1 MLKILKTLFK
11 NIDLKL
17 KIEFIYLTFLMISA
31 AIFESLTISLII
43 PFINIL
49 VDGNNNSKIYS
60 DILNY
65 LFSEINFNDL
75 RIISILII
83 FSIFLATFLRLK
95 LMWNSI
101 KISNKLASEISSN
114 IFKTMLNQ
122 PFIDYLNQGSSTV
135 ISAMS
140 QKVTIVT
147 NILMSCTTVI
157 TSIFIL
163 IFILIVL
170 LFNNAFLTIYSIFFY
185 SIAYIFIYYIS
196 KKKLKE
202 NSKIIA
208 DKFTHNIKSIQEG
221 FGSLRDILLGNY
233 EKLYIDNYKSSFY
246 KLQKVSGHNHFIGSS
261 PRYLLE
267 SFGMILILLAATT
280 IYLNGSDNRNILASL
295 AILTVGAQRMLPL
308 CQQIYISVAGIIG
321 NSQNIIDINNLLYK
335 NNHNKNN
342 LKDSESSNEIDFNQ
356 SIKIDNL
363 SFNYI
368 KSKNVL
374 RNLNLKIL
382 KGSKV
387 GLIGAT
393 GSGKSTFFDIL
404 MGFLEPSNGLIAI
417 DEIHLS
423 EKNIKSWKKKIAL
436 IPQNIFLISA
446 SITKNITFCEY
457 DKKIDHELLQKSIE
471 LSDLTS
477 FIKEKEGGLD
487 FEIGER
493 GSKLS
498 GGQKQ
503 KIGIARALYS
513 NKEILFM
520 DESTNSLDEFTEKK
534 ILHNIFTNQ
543 KNLTVFM
550 STHNRNNLKLCDTII
565 ELKDDKTLIE

>member
-1 MLKILKTLFK
+1 MLKILKTLYENF
-11 NIDLKL
+11 DSKL
-17 KIEFIYLTFLMISA
+17 KIEFIYLTFLMILA

-49 VDGNNNSKIYS
+49 VDGNNNSKIYG

-65 LFSEINFNDL
+65 LFSEINLNDL
-75 RIISILII
+75 RIISTLII
-83 FSIFLATFLRLK
+83 SSIFLGTFLRLK

-101 KISNKLASEISSN
+101 EISNKISSEISSN
-114 IFKTMLNQ
+114 IYKTMLNQ
-122 PFIDYLNQGSSTV
+122 PFIGYINQGSSTV

-163 IFILIVL
+163 IFILTVL
-170 LFNNAFLTIYSIFFY
+170 LFNHAFLTIYSVIFY
-185 SIAYIFIYYIS
+185 STAYIFIYYIT

-208 DKFTHNIKSIQEG
+208 DKITHNIKSIQEG

-246 KLQKVSGHNHFIGSS
+246 KLQKVSGQNHFIGSS

-267 SFGMILILLAATT
+267 SFGMILILLAATI
-280 IYLNGSDNRNILASL
+280 IYLNGSDNKNILASL
-295 AILTVGAQRMLPL
+295 AILTIGAQRMLPL

-321 NSQNIIDINNLLYK
+321 NSSNIIDINNLLYK
-335 NNHNKNN
+335 TN

-387 GLIGAT
+387 GVIGAT

-404 MGFLEPSNGLIAI
+404 MGFLEPSNGLITI
-417 DEIHLS
+417 DGIHLS

-457 DKKIDHELLQKSIE
+457 DKKIDHELLQKSIA

-487 FEIGER
+487 FDIGER

-534 ILHNIFTNQ
+534 ILYNIFTNQ

-550 STHNRNNLKLCDTII
+550 STHNHNNLKLCDTII
-565 ELKDDKTLIE
+565 ELKDDKTLIECK